1 MMLKKLKNHLISILF
16 VGILFFTIH
25 LLFPTQTLDENYS
38 DLSLILT
45 YTELEFL
52 DLNSPEDREL
62 LKESLEIFDPQNTSL
77 HERLLVEIEEY
88 LTNQIRATAGSRD
101 LSRGIDGD
109 VLVTILSMLIKFAAI
124 YILVLLIT
132 YYGVETFAVYRF
144 IHDKYRLS
152 FFTAMSITAKKLSD
166 VHDFKSKA
174 AYLLRMMGKISRIV
188 LKSLITIIL
197 FAPAYVIAYSFKT
210 RFDTESIILMIILGV
225 VSNGLLITYM
235 QKYYTFLMS
244 ESRKGYV
251 QTAIVKNL
259 DAGYLFDED
268 NGISFSSIFKF
279 NKKFPGHI
287 FDQIYENVRF
297 QYLNT
302 LKEQASFL
310 ITGLIIIEM
319 ALNIQGHLCYELMQN
334 ILYKNLSVVLVI
346 LFGIFLLIKLTQIV
360 IDSIVIRQ
368 QQRIGNLS
376 SEESG

>member
-1 MMLKKLKNHLISILF
+1 
-16 VGILFFTIH
+16 
-25 LLFPTQTLDENYS
+25 
-38 DLSLILT
+38 
-45 YTELEFL
+45 
-52 DLNSPEDREL
+52 
-62 LKESLEIFDPQNTSL
+62 
-77 HERLLVEIEEY
+77 
-88 LTNQIRATAGSRD
+88 
-101 LSRGIDGD
+101 
-109 VLVTILSMLIKFAAI
+109 
-124 YILVLLIT
+124 
-132 YYGVETFAVYRF
+132 
-144 IHDKYRLS
+144 
-152 FFTAMSITAKKLSD
+152 
-166 VHDFKSKA
+166 
-174 AYLLRMMGKISRIV
+174 
-188 LKSLITIIL
+188 
-197 FAPAYVIAYSFKT
+197 
-210 RFDTESIILMIILGV
+210 
-225 VSNGLLITYM
+225 
-235 QKYYTFLMS
+235 MS

-319 ALNIQGHLCYELMQN
+319 ALNIQGHLWYELMQN